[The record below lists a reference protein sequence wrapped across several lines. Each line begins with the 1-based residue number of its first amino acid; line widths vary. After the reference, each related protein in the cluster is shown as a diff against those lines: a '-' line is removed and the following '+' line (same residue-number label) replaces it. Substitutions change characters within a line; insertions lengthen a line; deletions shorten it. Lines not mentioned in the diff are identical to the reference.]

1 MIGIIVVGATNR
13 PDKIDGALLRP
24 GRFDSLVYIPNPDE
38 KERLAI
44 LKAISSKMPLDNV
57 DLELVAQQ
65 TVLFSGADLE
75 SLIKETAMIA
85 LEEDL
90 KAVKINQQHFEQA
103 LKRVPPSLSEQQ
115 MKYYEDYQR
124 QKNQVS

>member
-1 MIGIIVVGATNR
+1 
-13 PDKIDGALLRP
+13 
-24 GRFDSLVYIPNPDE
+24 
-38 KERLAI
+38 
-44 LKAISSKMPLDNV
+44 
-57 DLELVAQQ
+57 
-65 TVLFSGADLE
+65 
-75 SLIKETAMIA
+75 MIA